1 MEIIGLILF
10 VLFFI
15 ISASSKNKKGNSA
28 AQRPGTA
35 GNAKQQASAA
45 NARSARPKPS
55 ASKVKPVRPASARPK
70 PSASKVKPVR
80 PASAMPKNLG
90 DLKAAMNQWLEDSM
104 TEIKGDVKPVVQP
117 AAQSVQGASM
127 LEDAQC
133 AGGSMPH
140 VHDEGHSTLVD
151 EDCAGGSMEH
161 THTEGVSR
169 AAQARRMA
177 AIDAGHD
184 EDVLPET
191 IDARA
196 LRRAV
201 VMAEVLG
208 KPRALKK
215 F

>member
-15 ISASSKNKKGNSA
+15 ISAGSKNKKGNSA

-45 NARSARPKPS
+45 NAR
-55 ASKVKPVRPASARPK
+55 SARPK

-140 VHDEGHSTLVD
+140 VHDEGHSTLAD

>member
-1 MEIIGLILF
+1 MEIIAVLLF
-10 VLFFI
+10 VVFFFV
-15 ISASSKNKKGNSA
+15 SMADKKKK
-28 AQRPGTA
+28 A
-35 GNAKQQASAA
+35 GNAAQKPGMNAAVRQQTPTA

-55 ASKVKPVRPASARPK
+55 ASKVKPIRPASAL
-70 PSASKVKPVR
+70 
-80 PASAMPKNLG
+80 PKNLD
-90 DLKAAMNQWLEDSM
+90 DLKAAMNQWLEDGM

-117 AAQSVQGASM
+117 ASQSVQGASM
-127 LEDAQC
+127 LEDAEC

-140 VHDEGHSTLVD
+140 AHDEGHSSLAD

-169 AAQARRMA
+169 AAHARRMA

-191 IDARA
+191 IDART

-208 KPRALKK
+208 KPRALRKY
-215 F
+215 

>member
-15 ISASSKNKKGNSA
+15 ISAGSKNKKGNSA

-55 ASKVKPVRPASARPK
+55 ASKVKPVRPASA
-70 PSASKVKPVR
+70 
-80 PASAMPKNLG
+80 MPKNLG
-90 DLKAAMNQWLEDSM
+90 DLKAAVNQWLEDGM

-208 KPRALKK
+208 KPRALRKY
-215 F
+215 

>member
-45 NARSARPKPS
+45 NAR
-55 ASKVKPVRPASARPK
+55 SARPK

>member
-1 MEIIGLILF
+1 MEIIGVILF

-15 ISASSKNKKGNSA
+15 VSAGSKNKKGNSA

-35 GNAKQQASAA
+35 GNARQQAPVA

-55 ASKVKPVRPASARPK
+55 AGKVKPVRPASAL
-70 PSASKVKPVR
+70 
-80 PASAMPKNLG
+80 PKNLD
-90 DLKAAMNQWLEDSM
+90 DLKAAMNQWLEDGM
-104 TEIKGDVKPVVQP
+104 AEVKGDVKPLVQP

-127 LEDAQC
+127 LDDAQC

-140 VHDEGHSTLVD
+140 THDEGHSSLAD

-169 AAQARRMA
+169 AAQARHMA
-177 AIDAGHD
+177 AIDAGHPD
-184 EDVLPET
+184 GEDILPEA
-191 IDARA
+191 IDAAA

-208 KPRALKK
+208 KPRALRKY
-215 F
+215 

>member
-1 MEIIGLILF
+1 MEIIGVILF

-15 ISASSKNKKGNSA
+15 FSAGSKNKKGNSA

-55 ASKVKPVRPASARPK
+55 ASKVKPVRPASA
-70 PSASKVKPVR
+70 
-80 PASAMPKNLG
+80 MPKNLG
-90 DLKAAMNQWLEDSM
+90 DLKAAVNQWLEDGM

-127 LEDAQC
+127 LEDADC

-140 VHDEGHSTLVD
+140 THDEGRSTLAD

-161 THTEGVSR
+161 THAEGVSR
-169 AAQARRMA
+169 AAHARRMA
-177 AIDAGHD
+177 AIDASHD

-191 IDARA
+191 IDTAA

-208 KPRALKK
+208 KPRAMKK

>member
-15 ISASSKNKKGNSA
+15 ISAGSKNKKGNSA

-45 NARSARPKPS
+45 NAR
-55 ASKVKPVRPASARPK
+55 SARPK

-140 VHDEGHSTLVD
+140 THDEGHSTLVD

-169 AAQARRMA
+169 AAHARRMA

>member
-55 ASKVKPVRPASARPK
+55 ASKVKPVRPASA
-70 PSASKVKPVR
+70 
-80 PASAMPKNLG
+80 MPKNLG

-127 LEDAQC
+127 LEDDQC

>member
-55 ASKVKPVRPASARPK
+55 ASKVKPVRPASA
-70 PSASKVKPVR
+70 
-80 PASAMPKNLG
+80 MPKSLG
-90 DLKAAMNQWLEDSM
+90 DLKAAMNQWLEDGM

>member
-1 MEIIGLILF
+1 MEIIGVILF

-15 ISASSKNKKGNSA
+15 VSAGSKNKKGNSA

-55 ASKVKPVRPASARPK
+55 AG
-70 PSASKVKPVR
+70 KVKPVR

-133 AGGSMPH
+133 AGGSM
-140 VHDEGHSTLVD
+140 
-151 EDCAGGSMEH
+151 EH

-177 AIDAGHD
+177 AIDAGHPD
-184 EDVLPET
+184 GEDILPEA
-191 IDARA
+191 IDAAA

>member
-55 ASKVKPVRPASARPK
+55 AG
-70 PSASKVKPVR
+70 KVKPVR

-127 LEDAQC
+127 LDDDQC

-140 VHDEGHSTLVD
+140 VHDEGHSALAD

-169 AAQARRMA
+169 SAQARRMA
-177 AIDAGHD
+177 AIDARHD
-184 EDVLPET
+184 EDVLPEA
-191 IDARA
+191 IDATA

-215 F
+215 Y

>member
-1 MEIIGLILF
+1 MEIIGVILF

-15 ISASSKNKKGNSA
+15 FSAGSKNKKGNSA

-45 NARSARPKPS
+45 NAR
-55 ASKVKPVRPASARPK
+55 SARPK

-169 AAQARRMA
+169 AAHARRMA

-208 KPRALKK
+208 KPRALRKY
-215 F
+215 

>member
-55 ASKVKPVRPASARPK
+55 ASKVKPVRPASA
-70 PSASKVKPVR
+70 
-80 PASAMPKNLG
+80 MPKNLG
-90 DLKAAMNQWLEDSM
+90 DLKAAMNQWLEDGM

>member
-1 MEIIGLILF
+1 VEIIGVILF

-15 ISASSKNKKGNSA
+15 FSAGSKNKKGNSA

-35 GNAKQQASAA
+35 GNARQQTPTA

-55 ASKVKPVRPASARPK
+55 ASKVKPIRPASAL
-70 PSASKVKPVR
+70 
-80 PASAMPKNLG
+80 PKNLD
-90 DLKAAMNQWLEDSM
+90 DLKAAMNQWLEDGM

-117 AAQSVQGASM
+117 ASQSVQGASM
-127 LEDAQC
+127 LEDAEC

-140 VHDEGHSTLVD
+140 AHDEGHSSLAD

-169 AAQARRMA
+169 AAHARRMA
-177 AIDAGHD
+177 TIDAGHD

-208 KPRALKK
+208 KPRALRKY
-215 F
+215 

>member
-1 MEIIGLILF
+1 MEIIGVILF

-15 ISASSKNKKGNSA
+15 VSAGSKNKKGNSA

-45 NARSARPKPS
+45 NAR
-55 ASKVKPVRPASARPK
+55 SARPK

-127 LEDAQC
+127 LEDDQC

-208 KPRALKK
+208 KPRALRKY
-215 F
+215 

>member
-55 ASKVKPVRPASARPK
+55 AG
-70 PSASKVKPVR
+70 KVKPVR

-140 VHDEGHSTLVD
+140 THDEGHSSLAD

-177 AIDAGHD
+177 AIDAGHPD
-184 EDVLPET
+184 GEDILPEA
-191 IDARA
+191 IDAAA

>member
-1 MEIIGLILF
+1 
-10 VLFFI
+10 
-15 ISASSKNKKGNSA
+15 
-28 AQRPGTA
+28 
-35 GNAKQQASAA
+35 
-45 NARSARPKPS
+45 
-55 ASKVKPVRPASARPK
+55 
-70 PSASKVKPVR
+70 
-80 PASAMPKNLG
+80 
-90 DLKAAMNQWLEDSM
+90 M

-161 THTEGVSR
+161 THAEGVSR

-177 AIDAGHD
+177 AIDAGHPD
-184 EDVLPET
+184 GEDILPES

>member
-1 MEIIGLILF
+1 VEIIGLILF

-45 NARSARPKPS
+45 NAR
-55 ASKVKPVRPASARPK
+55 SARPK

-208 KPRALKK
+208 KPRALRKY
-215 F
+215 

>member
-1 MEIIGLILF
+1 MEFIGVILF
-10 VLFFI
+10 VLLFI
-15 ISASSKNKKGNSA
+15 VSAGSKNKKKDSA
-28 AQRPGTA
+28 AQRPGT
-35 GNAKQQASAA
+35 NAKAQPQAPA
-45 NARSARPKPS
+45 
-55 ASKVKPVRPASARPK
+55 ASARG
-70 PSASKVKPVR
+70 ARRGR
-80 PASAMPKNLG
+80 PAQQAKAAPIIPKSMD
-90 DLKAAMNQWLEDSM
+90 DLKAAMNQWLEDGM
-104 TEIKGDVKPVVQP
+104 AEIKGDVQPQVRP

-127 LEDAQC
+127 LEDAEC

-140 VHDEGHSTLVD
+140 AHAEGHSALAD

-169 AAQARRMA
+169 TAQARRMA
-177 AIDAGHD
+177 AIDAEHAGA
-184 EDVLPET
+184 EDILPEA

-208 KPRALKK
+208 KPRALRK

>member
-1 MEIIGLILF
+1 VEIIGLILF

-55 ASKVKPVRPASARPK
+55 ASKVKPVRPASA
-70 PSASKVKPVR
+70 
-80 PASAMPKNLG
+80 MPKNLG
-90 DLKAAMNQWLEDSM
+90 DLKAAVNQWLEDGM

-208 KPRALKK
+208 KPRALRKY
-215 F
+215 

>member
-1 MEIIGLILF
+1 MEVIGVILF

-15 ISASSKNKKGNSA
+15 VSAGSKNKKRDSA
-28 AQRPGTA
+28 AQKPGTA
-35 GNAKQQASAA
+35 GNARQQAAAA
-45 NARSARPKPS
+45 NARKAQPVRQAQPARPVRQ
-55 ASKVKPVRPASARPK
+55 ASG
-70 PSASKVKPVR
+70 
-80 PASAMPKNLG
+80 MPRRLD
-90 DLKAAMNQWLEDSM
+90 DLKAAMNQWLEDGM
-104 TEIKGDVKPVVQP
+104 AEIKAEVQPPVRP
-117 AAQSVQGASM
+117 AAQAAQGASM
-127 LEDAQC
+127 LDDDQC

-140 VHDEGHSTLVD
+140 VHDEGHSTLAD

-169 AAQARRMA
+169 AAHARRMA

>member
-1 MEIIGLILF
+1 MEIIGVILF

-15 ISASSKNKKGNSA
+15 VGAGSKNKKGNSA

-55 ASKVKPVRPASARPK
+55 ASKVKPVRPASA
-70 PSASKVKPVR
+70 
-80 PASAMPKNLG
+80 MPKNLG
-90 DLKAAMNQWLEDSM
+90 DLKAAMNQWLEDGM

-117 AAQSVQGASM
+117 ASQSVQGASM
-127 LEDAQC
+127 LEDAEC

-140 VHDEGHSTLVD
+140 AHDEGHSSLAD

-169 AAQARRMA
+169 AAHARRMA
-177 AIDAGHD
+177 TIDAGHD

-208 KPRALKK
+208 KPRALRKY
-215 F
+215 

>member
-1 MEIIGLILF
+1 MEIIGVILF

-15 ISASSKNKKGNSA
+15 VSAGSKNKKGNSA

-35 GNAKQQASAA
+35 GNARQQAPVA

-55 ASKVKPVRPASARPK
+55 AGKVKPVRPASAL
-70 PSASKVKPVR
+70 
-80 PASAMPKNLG
+80 PKNLD
-90 DLKAAMNQWLEDSM
+90 DLKAAMNQWFEDGM
-104 TEIKGDVKPVVQP
+104 AEVKGDVKPLVQP
-117 AAQSVQGASM
+117 AAQSVQGAPM

-140 VHDEGHSTLVD
+140 AHDEGHSSLAD

-177 AIDAGHD
+177 AIDAGHPD
-184 EDVLPET
+184 GEDILPES
-191 IDARA
+191 IDAAA